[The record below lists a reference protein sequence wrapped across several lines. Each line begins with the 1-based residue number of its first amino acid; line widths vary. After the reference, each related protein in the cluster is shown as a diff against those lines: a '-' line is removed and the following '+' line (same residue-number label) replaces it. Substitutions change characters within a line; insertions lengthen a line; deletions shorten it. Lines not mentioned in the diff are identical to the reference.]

1 MQHFARPHDDF
12 LTAVFPNEKPQRAVE
27 DVGKLLVLV
36 RVLGHDTPPLQVHMR
51 QHHTVATNAGARRPL
66 AARLASACT
75 GWAQAAHGQVTPV
88 PASRD
93 RKLGGRVIEAHY
105 VVAGRLEKV
114 DRANLYGQRGGWLM
128 RALFRD
134 EGPPDASEAKIAV
147 DSVLV
152 GGGQPKRLYI
162 TFFAPHGNRIPTVGE
177 NAIWIAHQ
185 RQLWRFA
192 QATVYGAPYDIG
204 LALDSDDDIRPVGEW
219 SLLRTVA
226 LKLQLS
232 HVW

>member
-1 MQHFARPHDDF
+1 MTRARNH
-12 LTAVFPNEKPQRAVE
+12 
-27 DVGKLLVLV
+27 VG
-36 RVLGHDTPPLQVHMR
+36 
-51 QHHTVATNAGARRPL
+51 AL
-66 AARLASACT
+66 AALAGLLAACAAGSSQWHDRLT
-75 GWAQAAHGQVTPV
+75 LL

-93 RKLGGRVIEAHY
+93 RILGERLIDARY
-105 VVAGRLEKV
+105 VVAGRLENV
-114 DRANLYGQRGGWLM
+114 ERANLYEQRGGWLM

-134 EGPPDASEAKIAV
+134 EGPPDAYEAKIAV

>member
-1 MQHFARPHDDF
+1 MT
-12 LTAVFPNEKPQRAVE
+12 TAFRSN
-27 DVGKLLVLV
+27 VG
-36 RVLGHDTPPLQVHMR
+36 
-51 QHHTVATNAGARRPL
+51 AL
-66 AARLASACT
+66 AALAALLAACAAGSSQWRDRLT
-75 GWAQAAHGQVTPV
+75 RL

-93 RKLGGRVIEAHY
+93 RILGERLIDAHY
-105 VVAGRLEKV
+105 VVAGKLENV
-114 DRANLYGQRGGWLM
+114 ERANLYEQRGGWLM
-128 RALFRD
+128 RALFHD
-134 EGPPDASEAKIAV
+134 EGPPDAYEAKIAV

-162 TFFAPHGNRIPTVGE
+162 TFFAPHGNRIPTVGD

>member
-1 MQHFARPHDDF
+1 MGCVSSATGVETQAQRAKFDLLQPRNSRSGARAASATFHDGKGYAMDCLRHDQSPHQRRRPRGARCTARLLRDRIVAMGARPAH
-12 LTAVFPNEKPQRAVE
+12 AAARVARSHPGRAA
-27 DVGKLLVLV
+27 D
-36 RVLGHDTPPLQVHMR
+36 
-51 QHHTVATNAGARRPL
+51 RRPL
-66 AARLASACT
+66 RGGGKARESGAGESVRAARRM
-75 GWAQAAHGQVTPV
+75 AHAGAV
-88 PASRD
+88 PR
-93 RKLGGRVIEAHY
+93 
-105 VVAGRLEKV
+105 
-114 DRANLYGQRGGWLM
+114 RGT
-128 RALFRD
+128 
-134 EGPPDASEAKIAV
+134 PDAYEAKIAV

>member
-1 MQHFARPHDDF
+1 
-12 LTAVFPNEKPQRAVE
+12 
-27 DVGKLLVLV
+27 
-36 RVLGHDTPPLQVHMR
+36 
-51 QHHTVATNAGARRPL
+51 
-66 AARLASACT
+66 
-75 GWAQAAHGQVTPV
+75 
-88 PASRD
+88 
-93 RKLGGRVIEAHY
+93 
-105 VVAGRLEKV
+105 
-114 DRANLYGQRGGWLM
+114 M

-134 EGPPDASEAKIAV
+134 EGPPDAYEAKIAV

-177 NAIWIAHQ
+177 DAIWIAHQ

>member
-1 MQHFARPHDDF
+1 MTRARNH
-12 LTAVFPNEKPQRAVE
+12 
-27 DVGKLLVLV
+27 VGALAALAAL
-36 RVLGHDTPPLQVHMR
+36 
-51 QHHTVATNAGARRPL
+51 L
-66 AARLASACT
+66 AARAPTWLRALDRLT
-75 GWAQAAHGQVTPV
+75 LL

-93 RKLGGRVIEAHY
+93 RILGERLIDAQY
-105 VVAGRLEKV
+105 VVAGKVEKV
-114 DRANLYGQRGGWLM
+114 ERANLYEQRGGWLM

-134 EGPPDASEAKIAV
+134 EGPPDAYEAKIAV

-177 NAIWIAHQ
+177 DAIWIAHQ